1 MANHTDTAYS
11 MELSEVDDN
20 AFEIMHCN
28 NPTTDYPE
36 MKARVIHWS
45 YKLYQTECLEML
57 IQDERARSTFEK
69 CE

>member
-28 NPTTDYPE
+28 NPITDYPE
-36 MKARVIHWS
+36 MKARVIHRS
-45 YKLYQTECLEML
+45 MCYKL
-57 IQDERARSTFEK
+57 
-69 CE
+69 

>member
-1 MANHTDTAYS
+1 MRIFPLLAGCSMANHTDTAYS

-36 MKARVIHWS
+36 MKARVIHR
-45 YKLYQTECLEML
+45 LYV
-57 IQDERARSTFEK
+57 IQGL
-69 CE
+69 